1 MVRDM
6 TKEVQQNLSIKT
18 RSLFADS
25 SIFLSITLTRLSLI
39 RIFKSL
45 TVMLI
50 PEDGGGSEREI
61 NLMDSILRIPTIHW
75 YIVFAI
81 VVQSFWR
88 MTCASLEI
96 NVWISEVPFCL
107 SKQITIPSL
116 LFEDQFPQKIR

>member
-1 MVRDM
+1 M

-18 RSLFADS
+18 RSLFADF

-39 RIFKSL
+39 RILKSL

-50 PEDGGGSEREI
+50 PEDGGESESEM
-61 NLMDSILRIPTIHW
+61 NLRDSIPMIPTIHW

-88 MTCASLEI
+88 MTYASLEI
-96 NVWISEVPFCL
+96 NVRISEVPFCL
-107 SKQITIPSL
+107 AKQISRFINLNHKLNPTRGRIHHL
-116 LFEDQFPQKIR
+116 